1 MNITVI
7 GTGLMG
13 YPMAQRLLK
22 AQYKVSVYNRTVEKT
37 QGLRE
42 GGAIVYSTA
51 KEAVEAG
58 EVILLM
64 LTDAQAV
71 KDVLYHDHIHLAG
84 KIVIQMGT
92 IAPQESK
99 DMARAVE
106 NNKGYYAECPVLGSR
121 HEAAEG
127 KLILMYGG
135 EKKVFEHYKELLSC
149 FGPQPKYIGQVGQAA
164 ALKLAFN
171 QLIAAHASAF
181 SVSLALVLKNE
192 IDITQFMTIL
202 RDSALYA
209 PMFDKKLSN
218 WLNGR
223 YENPNFP
230 TKHLLKDVKLVVQA
244 CRLVG
249 VDETVVEAIKGMFQ
263 NAQREGL
270 AELDY
275 SSVYKVFYQKSEK

>member
-1 MNITVI
+1 
-7 GTGLMG
+7 
-13 YPMAQRLLK
+13 
-22 AQYKVSVYNRTVEKT
+22 
-37 QGLRE
+37 
-42 GGAIVYSTA
+42 
-51 KEAVEAG
+51 
-58 EVILLM
+58 M
-64 LTDAQAV
+64 LCF
-71 KDVLYHDHIHLAG
+71 
-84 KIVIQMGT
+84 KI
-92 IAPQESK
+92 
-99 DMARAVE
+99 R
-106 NNKGYYAECPVLGSR
+106 
-121 HEAAEG
+121 
-127 KLILMYGG
+127 
-135 EKKVFEHYKELLSC
+135 
-149 FGPQPKYIGQVGQAA
+149 
-164 ALKLAFN
+164 
-171 QLIAAHASAF
+171 AF